1 MRGTGWYLI
10 EKIGDILILSKTCGK
25 ETYPNKKITKFGVLA
40 PEACGLDPDDFFDE
54 LSGFL
59 GDGAQIKTIVTQ
71 ETVN

>member
-1 MRGTGWYLI
+1 MLR
-10 EKIGDILILSKTCGK
+10 E
-25 ETYPNKKITKFGVLA
+25 KKIAKFGVLA
-40 PEACGLDPDDFFDE
+40 PEACGLDPDNFFDE